1 MARRTGRPP
10 GHQGRL
16 FAPATEDA
24 PVPMEQRQAI
34 VDALADLLLEAC
46 REGPSGGG
54 GSDERE
60 DHA

>member
-1 MARRTGRPP
+1 MARQIGRPP
-10 GHQGRL
+10 GRQERL
-16 FAPATEDA
+16 FAPVAEDA
-24 PVPMEQRQAI
+24 PVPAEQRQAI

-46 REGPSGGG
+46 REEPSGGG